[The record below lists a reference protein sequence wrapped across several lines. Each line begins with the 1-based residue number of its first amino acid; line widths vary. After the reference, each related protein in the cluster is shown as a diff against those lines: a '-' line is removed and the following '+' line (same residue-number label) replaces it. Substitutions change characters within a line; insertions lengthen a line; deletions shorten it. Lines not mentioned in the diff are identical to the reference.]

1 MRFIKISI
9 AGLTV
14 ALLLVGALLN
24 LWPSQAFL
32 FMLAGAL
39 SLTAVLL
46 LDGPLRQLSVFL
58 TRFTSTRNIV
68 LWTILSFAAAGLM
81 QVLEKQIVLSP
92 GASLPLKMDFRP
104 LSTIN
109 ELTAVYELYGE
120 AGRQMYFIINIVDM
134 IFPVAFVLAIGGVFT
149 LVAARAGFSRRWNL
163 LPLGFLVFD
172 VIENSMQMF
181 FIRQWPDISAT
192 AALVCGV
199 ITFYKLAFFFVAF
212 GGFITGL
219 IYLNLKG
226 RTAQTA

>member
-1 MRFIKISI
+1 MRFFKISM

-24 LWPSQAFL
+24 LWSSQAFL
-32 FMLAGAL
+32 FILAGAL

-46 LDGPLRQLSVFL
+46 LDGPLRRLSAFL

-81 QVLEKQIVLSP
+81 QVLEKQIVLSA
-92 GASLPLKMDFRP
+92 GVSLPLKMDFRP
-104 LSTIN
+104 LSTIT

-149 LVAARAGFSRRWNL
+149 LVADRAGYSRRWNL

-172 VIENSMQMF
+172 VIENSMQML
-181 FIRQWPDISAT
+181 FIRQWPDVSAT
-192 AALVCGV
+192 LALGCGV
-199 ITFYKLAFFFVAF
+199 ITFYKLVFFFVAF
-212 GGFITGL
+212 GGFIAGL

-226 RTAQTA
+226 RTAQMA

>member
-1 MRFIKISI
+1 MRFFKISM

-24 LWPSQAFL
+24 LWSSQAFL
-32 FMLAGAL
+32 FIITGTL

-46 LDGPLRQLSVFL
+46 LDEPLRQLSAFL
-58 TRFTSTRNIV
+58 TRFTSTGNII

-81 QVLEKQIVLSP
+81 QVLEKQIVLSA
-92 GASLPLKMDFRP
+92 GVSLPLKMDFRP

-134 IFPVAFVLAIGGVFT
+134 VFPVAFVLAIGGLFT
-149 LVAARAGFSRRWNL
+149 LVADRANYSRRWNL

-172 VIENSMQMF
+172 VIENSMQML
-181 FIRQWPDISAT
+181 FIRQWPDVSAT
-192 AALVCGV
+192 LALGCGV
-199 ITFYKLAFFFVAF
+199 ITFYKLVFFFVAF
-212 GGFITGL
+212 GGFIAGL

-226 RTAQTA
+226 RTAQMA

>member
-1 MRFIKISI
+1 MRFFKISI

-24 LWPSQAFL
+24 LWSSQAFL
-32 FMLAGAL
+32 FILAGAL

-46 LDGPLRQLSVFL
+46 LDGPLRQLSAFL

-81 QVLEKQIVLSP
+81 QVLEKQIVLSA
-92 GASLPLKMDFRP
+92 GVSLPLKMDFRP
-104 LSTIN
+104 LSTIT

-149 LVAARAGFSRRWNL
+149 LVADRAGYSRRWNL

-172 VIENSMQMF
+172 VIENSMQML
-181 FIRQWPDISAT
+181 FIRQWPDVSAT
-192 AALVCGV
+192 LALGCGV
-199 ITFYKLAFFFVAF
+199 ITFYKLVFFFVAF
-212 GGFITGL
+212 GGFIAGL

-226 RTAQTA
+226 RTAQMA

>member
-1 MRFIKISI
+1 MRFFKISM

-24 LWPSQAFL
+24 LWSSQAFL
-32 FMLAGAL
+32 FIITGTL

-46 LDGPLRQLSVFL
+46 LDEPLRQLSAFL
-58 TRFTSTRNIV
+58 TRFTSTGNII

-81 QVLEKQIVLSP
+81 QVLEKQIVLSA
-92 GASLPLKMDFRP
+92 GVSLPLKMDFRP

-134 IFPVAFVLAIGGVFT
+134 VFPVAFVLAIGGLFT
-149 LVAARAGFSRRWNL
+149 LVADRASYSRRWNL

-172 VIENSMQMF
+172 VIENSMQML
-181 FIRQWPDISAT
+181 FIRQWPDVSAT
-192 AALVCGV
+192 LALGCGV

-212 GGFITGL
+212 GGFIAGL

-226 RTAQTA
+226 RTAQMA

>member
-1 MRFIKISI
+1 MRFFKILI

-24 LWPSQAFL
+24 LWSSQAFL
-32 FMLAGAL
+32 FVITGSL

-46 LDGPLRQLSVFL
+46 LNGPLRQVSVFL
-58 TRFTSTRNIV
+58 TRFTSTRNII

-81 QVLEKQIVLSP
+81 QVLEKQIVLSA
-92 GASLPLKMDFRP
+92 GVSLPLKMDFRP
-104 LSTIN
+104 FSTIN

-149 LVAARAGFSRRWNL
+149 IVADRAGLSRRWNL

-172 VIENSMQMF
+172 VIENSMQIYF
-181 FIRQWPDISAT
+181 TRQWPDVSPT
-192 AALVCGV
+192 LALACGV

-212 GGFITGL
+212 GGFIAGL

-226 RTAQTA
+226 RTEQTA